1 MDPLKYIIF
10 PVSEPAGKSEL
21 LSLVENLDV
30 KFNKLVSVTFN
41 FVANLV
47 DRFKT
52 LVSVLDAYKA

>member
-1 MDPLKYIIF
+1 MIF
-10 PVSEPAGKSEL
+10 PVAEPAGKSEL

-30 KFNKLVSVTFN
+30 KFNKLVSVIFN